1 MMSRMDG
8 ELRYDVKLN
17 NNGAM
22 RIIKGKRNGLTTIR
36 KRYRCH
42 RK

>member
-8 ELRYDVKLN
+8 ELWYDEKLDN
-17 NNGAM
+17 DGAF